1 MNAKPTVDAE
11 QLGAVIDAFATTN
24 ALMFMM
30 LASDEKT
37 DAALELLDLLS
48 SPKDENNQY
57 DVLRAHVGK
66 ATAYA
71 MRQLQAVRDERVP
84 LAGGARTSDNA
95 DQGIATGRGGGH

>member
-1 MNAKPTVDAE
+1 MNTMNAKPKVDFD

-30 LASDEKT
+30 LASGEQT

-48 SPKDENNQY
+48 NPKDEDNQY

-71 MRQLQAVRDERVP
+71 MRQLQAVREERVP
-84 LAGGARTSDNA
+84 VAGRTR
-95 DQGIATGRGGGH
+95 T